1 MDLREA
7 QRLAALRSYKVLDT
21 PADAAIDRLVKLAGN
36 LFDAPISLVSLID
49 QERQWFKARIGL
61 DTASTPRSQ
70 AFCAHAVAMGP
81 EAAMVVEDACL
92 DPRFADFPWVTG
104 PPHVRFYAGAT
115 LTTKDGHNLG
125 ALCVMDDKPRPR
137 PPETELER
145 LKLLARIIVDEL
157 ELARAHRLTAEKQR
171 LLELAESMAG
181 VGHWRVDLATK
192 TVTWSDQMYVIHGL
206 DRETYTPE
214 LGADLSHYPPEHR
227 AHIKRCF
234 AAAIETKGGFDLRV
248 QLTRAD
254 GQLRDVVSRGTSE
267 LGDDGEA
274 VALFGLLQDVT
285 NYSNAM
291 RAVER
296 TSDRYRLL
304 TENANDLV
312 TKMDLGGRFNYV
324 SPAVKAISG
333 YTAEEIVGRVAL
345 DFIYPDD
352 RQRVAQTF
360 DAALSGPSGWLI
372 EYRIV
377 RKDGSVRWVE
387 ARPKLIRDPETGAPC
402 AVTDV
407 IRDITDRKAADDA
420 LADSEARYRLLA
432 DNASDMITRFDARST
447 ILFMSPAS
455 ESMLGYKPEEMLGKR
470 VIDFVHPADQ
480 PTVLA
485 YYAALVAAG
494 PGAAAEPF
502 QFRCKCKNG
511 QWLWVEGQPTL
522 FFDPETG
529 GLTGIQDVVRDI
541 STRKA
546 MEAALEAARA
556 EAEAAADVKAEF
568 LSNMSHELRTPLT
581 AVLGFSRLIAEQP
594 ELTATTR
601 GFVERV
607 TSAGKALL
615 STVNDILDFSKLE
628 AGQVEVIPQPCE
640 PALLVTETLE
650 LFSLQA
656 GEKTVTLRGQGLDT
670 LPAWLTLA
678 PDRVR
683 QVLLNLV
690 GNAVKFTDHG
700 EIIVEADYRHGQLR
714 LAVRDSGAGIP
725 TDRQEALFKR
735 FSQIDGS
742 STRRHGGT
750 GLGLAI
756 CKGLVEAMGGTI
768 GVESAVGE
776 GSCFWFEIPASP
788 ADAPLAM
795 TVAAEP
801 VAVVGVQ
808 GCRVLV
814 VDDNAVNRALVSA
827 VLGVLSIDLTEA
839 SDGAAAVAIAQ
850 TRAFDLILMDLRM
863 PVMDGETAARHIR
876 EGNGPNGRTPIIAF
890 SADIT
895 SRIDEALFDGLLGKP
910 LDSGAL
916 LRGVASIMTR
926 DGVAAAA

>member
-21 PADAAIDRLVKLAGN
+21 PADAAIDRLAKLAGN
-36 LFDAPISLVSLID
+36 LFDAPIALVSLVD

-81 EAAMVVEDACL
+81 EAVMVIEDASL

-104 PPHVRFYAGAT
+104 PPRIRFYAGAT

-157 ELARAHRLTAEKQR
+157 ELAKAHRLAAEKQR

-181 VGHWRVDLATK
+181 VGHWRVDVATK
-192 TVTWSDQMYVIHGL
+192 QVTWSDQMYVIHGL
-206 DRETYTPE
+206 DRDTYTPE
-214 LGADLSHYPPEHR
+214 LGADLAHYPPEHR
-227 AHIKRCF
+227 PHIRRCF
-234 AAAIETKGGFDLRV
+234 AAAIETKGGFDLQV
-248 QLTRAD
+248 QISRAD
-254 GQLRDVVSRGTSE
+254 GQIRDVVSRGASE
-267 LGDDGEA
+267 LGEDGEV

-285 NYSNAM
+285 DYSNAM

-312 TKMDLGGRFNYV
+312 TKMDLDGRFNYV
-324 SPAVKAISG
+324 SPAVKAMSG
-333 YTAEEIVGRVAL
+333 YMAEELVGHVAL
-345 DFIYPDD
+345 EFIHPDD
-352 RQRVAQTF
+352 RARVARTF
-360 DAALSGPSGWLI
+360 EAALPGPSGWLI

-377 RKDGSVRWVE
+377 RKDGAVRWVE
-387 ARPKLIRDPETGAPC
+387 ARPKLLRDPETGAPC

-455 ESMLGYKPEEMLGKR
+455 EAMLGYRPEEMLGKR

-480 PTVLA
+480 PTVLT

-502 QFRCKCKNG
+502 QFRCKCKDG
-511 QWLWVEGQPTL
+511 KWLWVEGQPTL

-529 GLTGIQDVVRDI
+529 ALTGIQDVVRDI

-556 EAEAAADVKAEF
+556 EAEAAANVKAEF

-628 AGQVEVIPQPCE
+628 AGQVEIVPQACE
-640 PALLVTETLE
+640 PALLVTEALE

-656 GEKTVTLRGQGLDT
+656 GEKNVTLRGQGLDT

-700 EIIVEADYRHGQLR
+700 EIVVEADYHHGRLR

-725 TDRQEALFKR
+725 ADWLEALFKR
-735 FSQIDGS
+735 FSQVDGS

-768 GVESAVGE
+768 GVESTVGK
-776 GSCFWFEIPASP
+776 GSCFWFEIPAP
-788 ADAPLAM
+788 ATDAPLPM
-795 TVAAEP
+795 IVAAEP
-801 VAVVGVQ
+801 AAAVQ
-808 GCRVLV
+808 GRQVLV

-827 VLGVLSIDLTEA
+827 VLAALAIELTEA
-839 SDGAAAVAIAQ
+839 EDGAAAVAIAQ

-863 PVMDGETAARHIR
+863 PVMDGETASRHIR
-876 EGNGPNGRTPIIAF
+876 QGDGPNCRTPIIAF

-895 SRIDEALFDGLLGKP
+895 SRIDETLFDGMLGKP

-916 LRGVASIMTR
+916 LRGVATIMI
-926 DGVAAAA
+926 DGGVAAAA

>member
-21 PADAAIDRLVKLAGN
+21 PADAAIDRLAKLAGN
-36 LFDAPISLVSLID
+36 LFDAPIALVSLVD

-81 EAAMVVEDACL
+81 QAVMVVENASL
-92 DPRFADFPWVTG
+92 DPRFAEFPWVTG
-104 PPHVRFYAGAT
+104 PPRIRFYAGAT

-157 ELARAHRLTAEKQR
+157 ELAKAHRLAAEKQR

-181 VGHWRVDLATK
+181 VGHWRVDVATK
-192 TVTWSDQMYVIHGL
+192 QVTWSDQMYVIHGL
-206 DRETYTPE
+206 DRDTYTPE
-214 LGADLSHYPPEHR
+214 LGADLAHYPPEHR
-227 AHIKRCF
+227 PHIRRCF
-234 AAAIETKGGFDLRV
+234 AAAIETKGGFDLQV
-248 QLTRAD
+248 QLIRAD
-254 GQLRDVVSRGTSE
+254 GQIRDVVSRGTSE
-267 LGDDGEA
+267 LGEDGEV

-285 NYSNAM
+285 DYSNAM

-312 TKMDLGGRFNYV
+312 TKMDLDGRFNYV

-333 YTAEEIVGRVAL
+333 YTAEELVGRFAL
-345 DFIYPDD
+345 EFIHPDD
-352 RQRVAQTF
+352 RARVARTF
-360 DAALSGPSGWLI
+360 DAALPGPSGWLI

-377 RKDGSVRWVE
+377 RKDGAVRWVE
-387 ARPKLIRDPETGAPC
+387 ARPKLIHDPETGAPC

-407 IRDITDRKAADDA
+407 VRDITDRKAADDA

-432 DNASDMITRFDARST
+432 DNASDMITRFDSRST

-455 ESMLGYKPEEMLGKR
+455 EAMLGYRPEEMLGKR

-480 PTVLA
+480 PTVLT

-502 QFRCKCKNG
+502 QFRCKCKDG

-529 GLTGIQDVVRDI
+529 ALTGIQDVVRDI

-607 TSAGKALL
+607 TNAGKALL

-628 AGQVEVIPQPCE
+628 AGQVEIIPQACE
-640 PALLVTETLE
+640 PARLVTEALE

-656 GEKTVTLRGQGLDT
+656 DEKDVALRGQDLDT
-670 LPAWLTLA
+670 LPARLTIA
-678 PDRVR
+678 SDQVR

-700 EIIVEADYRHGQLR
+700 EIVVEAGYRQARLR

-725 TDRQEALFKR
+725 ADRQEALFKR
-735 FSQIDGS
+735 FSQVDGS

-768 GVESAVGE
+768 GVESTVGE
-776 GSCFWFEIPASP
+776 GSCFWFEIPAP
-788 ADAPLAM
+788 ATDAPTAM
-795 TVAAEP
+795 IVAAEP
-801 VAVVGVQ
+801 AAAVQ

-814 VDDNAVNRALVSA
+814 VDDNAVNRALVAA
-827 VLGVLSIDLTEA
+827 VLSALSVELTEA

-876 EGNGPNGRTPIIAF
+876 LGDGSNRRTPIIAF

-895 SRIDEALFDGLLGKP
+895 SRVDETLFDGTLGKP
-910 LDSGAL
+910 LDSSAL
-916 LRGVASIMTR
+916 LRGVASVMI
-926 DGVAAAA
+926 DGGVAAAA